1 MFNSRDPEKLKIT
14 GPYQFFL
21 VFLKYYKY
29 PTDQKI
35 LYHRQFSFPI
45 VYSMECAITNLTNEI
60 HEFLDLEK
68 YCFTL
73 GILIDLSKTFDTVD
87 NKILLKN
94 SSYMI

>member
-1 MFNSRDPEKLKIT
+1 
-14 GPYQFFL
+14 
-21 VFLKYYKY
+21 
-29 PTDQKI
+29 
-35 LYHRQFSFPI
+35 
-45 VYSMECAITNLTNEI
+45 MECAITNLTNEI

-94 SSYMI
+94 SSYMILEAPAMPCSATIFHTRSTPSMKLTLSR

>member
-1 MFNSRDPEKLKIT
+1 
-14 GPYQFFL
+14 
-21 VFLKYYKY
+21 
-29 PTDQKI
+29 
-35 LYHRQFSFPI
+35 
-45 VYSMECAITNLTNEI
+45 MEYAITNLTNEI